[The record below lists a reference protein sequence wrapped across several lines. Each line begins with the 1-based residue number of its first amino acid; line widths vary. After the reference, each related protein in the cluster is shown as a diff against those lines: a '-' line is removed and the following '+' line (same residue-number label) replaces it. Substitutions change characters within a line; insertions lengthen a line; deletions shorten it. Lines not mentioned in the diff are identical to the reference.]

1 MSFLDSFNKF
11 TNDINDKLN
20 GELQKTGLGG
30 ISSNGQDGTNGLGVS
45 GLGAINSDKSQE
57 IDMGGELGNLSPKY
71 GFTPDMVFDEQGHFK
86 HKQNPSGNGVV
97 EGSVENPSGNG
108 VVGGSVENPSG
119 NVEVETMGQTFEN
132 PVNPSENYQNT
143 GFTPDNQ
150 NPVNPVNSVEDPVT
164 QPKSGV
170 NLKKSQEP
178 VQNPV
183 NPMTPDNSQIQNN
196 GDTFDDWYNQ

>member
-30 ISSNGQDGTNGLGVS
+30 ISSNSQDGTNGLGVS
-45 GLGAINSDKSQE
+45 GLGAINADKSQE

-97 EGSVENPSGNG
+97 GGNVENPGQFG
-108 VVGGSVENPSG
+108 G
-119 NVEVETMGQTFEN
+119 NVGTGTMGQTFEN
-132 PVNPSENYQNT
+132 PMNPSEN
-143 GFTPDNQ
+143 
-150 NPVNPVNSVEDPVT
+150 PVENPVT
-164 QPKSGV
+164 QPQSGV

-178 VQNPV
+178 IQNPV
-183 NPMTPDNSQIQNN
+183 TPMTPDNSQIQNN

>member
-57 IDMGGELGNLSPKY
+57 IDMGGELGNLGPKY

-97 EGSVENPSGNG
+97 
-108 VVGGSVENPSG
+108 GGSVENPGQFGG
-119 NVEVETMGQTFEN
+119 NVGAGTMGPMGQAFEN
-132 PVNPSENYQNT
+132 PVNPSENPSENFENCQNT
-143 GFTPDNQ
+143 EFTPDVQ
-150 NPVNPVNSVEDPVT
+150 NPVT
-164 QPKSGV
+164 QPQSSV

-178 VQNPV
+178 IQNPV
-183 NPMTPDNSQIQNN
+183 TPTTPNNSQIQNN

>member
-20 GELQKTGLGG
+20 GELQKTGIGG

-86 HKQNPSGNGVV
+86 YKQNSGQFG
-97 EGSVENPSGNG
+97 
-108 VVGGSVENPSG
+108 G
-119 NVEVETMGQTFEN
+119 NVGNVGVGTMGQTFEN
-132 PVNPSENYQNT
+132 PMNPSENPSENFESHQNT
-143 GFTPDNQ
+143 ELNPSIQ
-150 NPVNPVNSVEDPVT
+150 NPRT
-164 QPKSGV
+164 QPQSGV

-183 NPMTPDNSQIQNN
+183 TPMTPDNSQIQNN

>member
-11 TNDINDKLN
+11 TNDINNKLN

-45 GLGAINSDKSQE
+45 GLGAINADKSQE

-86 HKQNPSGNGVV
+86 YKQNHSG
-97 EGSVENPSGNG
+97 SFENPGQFG
-108 VVGGSVENPSG
+108 G
-119 NVEVETMGQTFEN
+119 NVEVETMGAMGQTFEN
-132 PVNPSENYQNT
+132 PMNPSENYQNAE
-143 GFTPDNQ
+143 FTPDSQ
-150 NPVNPVNSVEDPVT
+150 NPVNPVT
-164 QPKSGV
+164 QPQSGV

-183 NPMTPDNSQIQNN
+183 NPMDTDNSQIQNN

>member
-11 TNDINDKLN
+11 TNDINNKLN

-30 ISSNGQDGTNGLGVS
+30 ISSDGQDGTNGLGVS

-86 HKQNPSGNGVV
+86 HKQNHSG
-97 EGSVENPSGNG
+97 SFENPGQFG
-108 VVGGSVENPSG
+108 G
-119 NVEVETMGQTFEN
+119 NVGVGTTGQTFEN
-132 PVNPSENYQNT
+132 PVNPSEN
-143 GFTPDNQ
+143 
-150 NPVNPVNSVEDPVT
+150 SVENPVT
-164 QPKSGV
+164 QPQSGV

-178 VQNPV
+178 VQNPIT
-183 NPMTPDNSQIQNN
+183 PMNPDNNQIQNN

>member
-30 ISSNGQDGTNGLGVS
+30 ISSNSQDGTNGLGVS

-57 IDMGGELGNLSPKY
+57 IDMGGELGNLGPKY

-86 HKQNPSGNGVV
+86 HKQNPSENVENPGQF
-97 EGSVENPSGNG
+97 EGSVG
-108 VVGGSVENPSG
+108 VG
-119 NVEVETMGQTFEN
+119 TMGQTFEN
-132 PVNPSENYQNT
+132 PMNPSEN
-143 GFTPDNQ
+143 
-150 NPVNPVNSVEDPVT
+150 PVENPVT
-164 QPKSGV
+164 QPQSGV

-178 VQNPV
+178 TQNPV
-183 NPMTPDNSQIQNN
+183 TPINPDNSQIQNN

>member
-11 TNDINDKLN
+11 TNDINNKLN

-30 ISSNGQDGTNGLGVS
+30 ISSNGQDGTNGLGIS

-86 HKQNPSGNGVV
+86 YRQNPSGNGVV
-97 EGSVENPSGNG
+97 EGSVENPGQFGGDVG
-108 VVGGSVENPSG
+108 VGTMGA
-119 NVEVETMGQTFEN
+119 MGQTFEN
-132 PVNPSENYQNT
+132 PMNPSE
-143 GFTPDNQ
+143 
-150 NPVNPVNSVEDPVT
+150 NPVNSVENPVT
-164 QPKSGV
+164 QPQSGV

-178 VQNPV
+178 IQNPV
-183 NPMTPDNSQIQNN
+183 TPTNTDNSQIQNS

>member
-11 TNDINDKLN
+11 TNDINNKLN

-86 HKQNPSGNGVV
+86 HRQNPS
-97 EGSVENPSGNG
+97 ESVENPGQFGGNAG
-108 VVGGSVENPSG
+108 
-119 NVEVETMGQTFEN
+119 VETMGHTIEN
-132 PVNPSENYQNT
+132 PMNPSE
-143 GFTPDNQ
+143 
-150 NPVNPVNSVEDPVT
+150 NPVNSVENPVT
-164 QPKSGV
+164 QPQSGV

-183 NPMTPDNSQIQNN
+183 NPTNPDNSQIQNN

>member
-30 ISSNGQDGTNGLGVS
+30 ISSNSQDGTNGLGVS

-86 HKQNPSGNGVV
+86 HKQNPSG
-97 EGSVENPSGNG
+97 SVENPGQFG
-108 VVGGSVENPSG
+108 G
-119 NVEVETMGQTFEN
+119 NVEVGTMGTMGQTFEN
-132 PVNPSENYQNT
+132 PMNPSE
-143 GFTPDNQ
+143 
-150 NPVNPVNSVEDPVT
+150 NPVNPVENPVT
-164 QPKSGV
+164 QPQSGV

>member
-11 TNDINDKLN
+11 TNDINNKLN
-20 GELQKTGLGG
+20 GELQKTGLGE

-57 IDMGGELGNLSPKY
+57 IDMGGELGNLGPKY

-86 HKQNPSGNGVV
+86 HKQNPSG
-97 EGSVENPSGNG
+97 SAENHGQF
-108 VVGGSVENPSG
+108 GGSVG
-119 NVEVETMGQTFEN
+119 VGTMGTMGQTFEN
-132 PVNPSENYQNT
+132 PVNPSEN
-143 GFTPDNQ
+143 
-150 NPVNPVNSVEDPVT
+150 PVNSVENTVT
-164 QPKSGV
+164 QPQSGV

-183 NPMTPDNSQIQNN
+183 TPTNPDNSQIQNS

>member
-30 ISSNGQDGTNGLGVS
+30 ISSSSQDGTNGLGVS

-86 HKQNPSGNGVV
+86 YKQNPSGNI
-97 EGSVENPSGNG
+97 ENPGQFG
-108 VVGGSVENPSG
+108 G
-119 NVEVETMGQTFEN
+119 NVGVGTMGQTFEN
-132 PVNPSENYQNT
+132 PVNPSENHSENFESHQNT
-143 GFTPDNQ
+143 EFTPDVQ
-150 NPVNPVNSVEDPVT
+150 NPVT
-164 QPKSGV
+164 QPQSGV
-170 NLKKSQEP
+170 KLKKSQEP

-183 NPMTPDNSQIQNN
+183 TPTTPDNSQIQNN

>member
-11 TNDINDKLN
+11 TNDINNKLN

-30 ISSNGQDGTNGLGVS
+30 ISSTGQDGTNGLGVS

-57 IDMGGELGNLSPKY
+57 IDMGGELGNLGPKY

-86 HKQNPSGNGVV
+86 HRQTPSGNGVV
-97 EGSVENPSGNG
+97 EGSVENPGQF
-108 VVGGSVENPSG
+108 EG
-119 NVEVETMGQTFEN
+119 NVGVGTTGTMGAMGAMGQTFEN

-143 GFTPDNQ
+143 GFTPN
-150 NPVNPVNSVEDPVT
+150 VENPVT
-164 QPKSGV
+164 QPQSGV

-183 NPMTPDNSQIQNN
+183 TPIIPDNSQIQNTE
-196 GDTFDDWYNQ
+196 DTFDDWYNQ

>member
-30 ISSNGQDGTNGLGVS
+30 IPSNGQDGTNGLGVS

-86 HKQNPSGNGVV
+86 YKQNPSGN
-97 EGSVENPSGNG
+97 VENPGQFG
-108 VVGGSVENPSG
+108 G
-119 NVEVETMGQTFEN
+119 NVGVGAMGQTFEN
-132 PVNPSENYQNT
+132 PVNPSEN
-143 GFTPDNQ
+143 
-150 NPVNPVNSVEDPVT
+150 PVNFVENPVT
-164 QPKSGV
+164 QPQSGV

-183 NPMTPDNSQIQNN
+183 TPMTPDNSQIQNN

>member
-30 ISSNGQDGTNGLGVS
+30 ISYNGQDGTNGLGVS

-57 IDMGGELGNLSPKY
+57 IDMGGELENLSPKY

-86 HKQNPSGNGVV
+86 HKQNPSENGVV
-97 EGSVENPSGNG
+97 EGSVENSGQFGEN
-108 VVGGSVENPSG
+108 VENSGQFGG
-119 NVEVETMGQTFEN
+119 NVEVGTMGQTFEN
-132 PVNPSENYQNT
+132 PINNSENYQNT
-143 GFTPDNQ
+143 GFNPD
-150 NPVNPVNSVEDPVT
+150 VENPVT
-164 QPKSGV
+164 QPQSGV

-183 NPMTPDNSQIQNN
+183 NPMTPDDSQIQSN

>member
-11 TNDINDKLN
+11 TNDINNKLN

-97 EGSVENPSGNG
+97 GGNVENPGQFG
-108 VVGGSVENPSG
+108 G
-119 NVEVETMGQTFEN
+119 NVGVGTMGQTFEN
-132 PVNPSENYQNT
+132 PMNPSENYQNT

-150 NPVNPVNSVEDPVT
+150 NSVNPVNSVENPVT
-164 QPKSGV
+164 QPQSGV

-178 VQNPV
+178 IQNPV
-183 NPMTPDNSQIQNN
+183 TPMTPDNSQIQNN

>member
-11 TNDINDKLN
+11 TNDINNKLN

-97 EGSVENPSGNG
+97 GGDVENPGQFGGNAG
-108 VVGGSVENPSG
+108 TGTMG
-119 NVEVETMGQTFEN
+119 TMGQTFEN
-132 PVNPSENYQNT
+132 PVNPSEN
-143 GFTPDNQ
+143 
-150 NPVNPVNSVEDPVT
+150 PVNSVENPVN
-164 QPKSGV
+164 QPQSGV

-178 VQNPV
+178 IKNPVTPV
-183 NPMTPDNSQIQNN
+183 NPDNNQIQNN

>member
-30 ISSNGQDGTNGLGVS
+30 ISSKGQDGTNGLGVS
-45 GLGAINSDKSQE
+45 GLGAINADKSQE

-86 HKQNPSGNGVV
+86 HRQTPS
-97 EGSVENPSGNG
+97 ESVENPGQFG
-108 VVGGSVENPSG
+108 G
-119 NVEVETMGQTFEN
+119 NVEVGTMGQTFEN
-132 PVNPSENYQNT
+132 PMNPSESPSGNFENHQNIE
-143 GFTPDNQ
+143 FTPDVQ
-150 NPVNPVNSVEDPVT
+150 NPVT
-164 QPKSGV
+164 QPQSGV

-183 NPMTPDNSQIQNN
+183 TPTTPDNGQIQNN

>member
-11 TNDINDKLN
+11 TNDINNKLN

-30 ISSNGQDGTNGLGVS
+30 ISSNSQDGTNGLGVS

-71 GFTPDMVFDEQGHFK
+71 GFTPDMVFDEKGHFK
-86 HKQNPSGNGVV
+86 YKQ
-97 EGSVENPSGNG
+97 NPSGNG

-119 NVEVETMGQTFEN
+119 NVEVGTMGQTFEN
-132 PVNPSENYQNT
+132 PVNTSENCQNAE
-143 GFTPDNQ
+143 FTPDNQ
-150 NPVNPVNSVEDPVT
+150 NPINPVT
-164 QPKSGV
+164 QPQSGV

>member
-86 HKQNPSGNGVV
+86 HKQNPSGQFG
-97 EGSVENPSGNG
+97 GNG
-108 VVGGSVENPSG
+108 AVG
-119 NVEVETMGQTFEN
+119 TMGQTFEN
-132 PVNPSENYQNT
+132 PMTPSENPSENFESHQNT
-143 GFTPDNQ
+143 EFTPNVQ
-150 NPVNPVNSVEDPVT
+150 NPIT
-164 QPKSGV
+164 QPQSGV

-183 NPMTPDNSQIQNN
+183 TPMTPDNSQIQNN

>member
-45 GLGAINSDKSQE
+45 GLGAINADKSQE

-86 HKQNPSGNGVV
+86 YKQNPSG
-97 EGSVENPSGNG
+97 SVENPGQFG
-108 VVGGSVENPSG
+108 G
-119 NVEVETMGQTFEN
+119 NVGVGTMGTMGTMGQTFEN
-132 PVNPSENYQNT
+132 PVNPSENHSENFENYQNT
-143 GFTPDNQ
+143 EFTPDVQ
-150 NPVNPVNSVEDPVT
+150 NPVA
-164 QPKSGV
+164 QPQSGV

-183 NPMTPDNSQIQNN
+183 TPMTPDNSQIQNN

>member
-57 IDMGGELGNLSPKY
+57 IDMGGELGNLGPKY

-86 HKQNPSGNGVV
+86 HKQNPSG
-97 EGSVENPSGNG
+97 SVENPGQFG
-108 VVGGSVENPSG
+108 G
-119 NVEVETMGQTFEN
+119 NVENVGAGTMGQTFEN
-132 PVNPSENYQNT
+132 PMNPSENHQNT
-143 GFTPDNQ
+143 GFTPN
-150 NPVNPVNSVEDPVT
+150 VENPVT
-164 QPKSGV
+164 QPQSGV

-183 NPMTPDNSQIQNN
+183 SPMTPENSQIQNN

>member
-1 MSFLDSFNKF
+1 MSFLDNFNKF

-30 ISSNGQDGTNGLGVS
+30 ISSNGQDGTNGLGIS

-86 HKQNPSGNGVV
+86 HKQNPSGN
-97 EGSVENPSGNG
+97 VENPGQFG
-108 VVGGSVENPSG
+108 G
-119 NVEVETMGQTFEN
+119 NVGVGTMGQTFEN
-132 PVNPSENYQNT
+132 PMNPSE
-143 GFTPDNQ
+143 
-150 NPVNPVNSVEDPVT
+150 NPVNSVENPVT
-164 QPKSGV
+164 QPQSGV

-183 NPMTPDNSQIQNN
+183 TPMTPDNSQIQK
-196 GDTFDDWYNQ
+196 

>member
-11 TNDINDKLN
+11 TNDINNKLN

-86 HKQNPSGNGVV
+86 YKQNPSGN
-97 EGSVENPSGNG
+97 VENHGQFG
-108 VVGGSVENPSG
+108 G
-119 NVEVETMGQTFEN
+119 NVGVGTTGQTFEN
-132 PVNPSENYQNT
+132 HSENFENYQNT
-143 GFTPDNQ
+143 EFTPDVQ
-150 NPVNPVNSVEDPVT
+150 NPVT
-164 QPKSGV
+164 QPQSGV
-170 NLKKSQEP
+170 NLKKSQEL

-183 NPMTPDNSQIQNN
+183 TPMTPDNSQIQNN

>member
-86 HKQNPSGNGVV
+86 HKQNPSG
-97 EGSVENPSGNG
+97 SVENPEQFG
-108 VVGGSVENPSG
+108 G
-119 NVEVETMGQTFEN
+119 NVGVGTMGQTFEN
-132 PVNPSENYQNT
+132 PMNPSEN
-143 GFTPDNQ
+143 
-150 NPVNPVNSVEDPVT
+150 PVNFVENPVT
-164 QPKSGV
+164 QPQSGV

-183 NPMTPDNSQIQNN
+183 TPMTPDNSQIQNN

>member
-11 TNDINDKLN
+11 TNDINNKLN

-30 ISSNGQDGTNGLGVS
+30 IPSRGQDGTNGLGVS

-86 HKQNPSGNGVV
+86 HKQNSS
-97 EGSVENPSGNG
+97 GSVENPGQF
-108 VVGGSVENPSG
+108 GGSVG
-119 NVEVETMGQTFEN
+119 NVGAVETMGQTFEN
-132 PVNPSENYQNT
+132 PMNPSENYQNT
-143 GFTPDNQ
+143 RFTLDNH
-150 NPVNPVNSVEDPVT
+150 NSVNPVNSVENPVT
-164 QPKSGV
+164 QPQPGV

-183 NPMTPDNSQIQNN
+183 NPITPDNNQIQNN

>member
-30 ISSNGQDGTNGLGVS
+30 ISSNSQDGTNGLGVS
-45 GLGAINSDKSQE
+45 GLGAINADKSQE

-71 GFTPDMVFDEQGHFK
+71 GFTPDMVLDEQGHFK
-86 HKQNPSGNGVV
+86 HKQTPS
-97 EGSVENPSGNG
+97 ESVENSGQFG
-108 VVGGSVENPSG
+108 G
-119 NVEVETMGQTFEN
+119 NVENSGQFGGNVGAGAMGTMGQTFEN
-132 PVNPSENYQNT
+132 PVNPSEN
-143 GFTPDNQ
+143 
-150 NPVNPVNSVEDPVT
+150 PVNSVENTVT
-164 QPKSGV
+164 QPQSGV

-183 NPMTPDNSQIQNN
+183 TPTNPDNSQIQNS

>member
-11 TNDINDKLN
+11 TNDINNKLN

-30 ISSNGQDGTNGLGVS
+30 IPSNGQDGTNGLGVS

-86 HKQNPSGNGVV
+86 HRQNPSGSGVV
-97 EGSVENPSGNG
+97 RESVENSGQFGGNMG
-108 VVGGSVENPSG
+108 VG
-119 NVEVETMGQTFEN
+119 TMGQTFEN
-132 PVNPSENYQNT
+132 PVNPSENPVTHSENPVTHSENFESHQNT
-143 GFTPDNQ
+143 EFTPDVQ
-150 NPVNPVNSVEDPVT
+150 NPVT
-164 QPKSGV
+164 QPQSGV

-183 NPMTPDNSQIQNN
+183 TPITPDNSQIQNN
-196 GDTFDDWYNQ
+196 RDTFDDWYNQ

>member
-86 HKQNPSGNGVV
+86 HKQNPSGN
-97 EGSVENPSGNG
+97 VENPGQF
-108 VVGGSVENPSG
+108 GGSVGNVGVGPMGHTIENPMNPS
-119 NVEVETMGQTFEN
+119 EN
-132 PVNPSENYQNT
+132 PVNPVEN
-143 GFTPDNQ
+143 PI
-150 NPVNPVNSVEDPVT
+150 T
-164 QPKSGV
+164 QPQSGV

-183 NPMTPDNSQIQNN
+183 TPMTPDNSQIQNN

>member
-11 TNDINDKLN
+11 TNDINNKLN

-30 ISSNGQDGTNGLGVS
+30 ISSNGQDETNGLGVS

-97 EGSVENPSGNG
+97 GGNVENPEQFG
-108 VVGGSVENPSG
+108 G
-119 NVEVETMGQTFEN
+119 NVENSGQFGGSIGVGTMGQTFEN
-132 PVNPSENYQNT
+132 PVNPSEN
-143 GFTPDNQ
+143 
-150 NPVNPVNSVEDPVT
+150 PVNFVENPVT

-183 NPMTPDNSQIQNN
+183 TPMTPDNSQIQNN

>member
-11 TNDINDKLN
+11 TNDINNKLN

-86 HKQNPSGNGVV
+86 YKQNPSGNGVV
-97 EGSVENPSGNG
+97 GGNPGQFG
-108 VVGGSVENPSG
+108 G
-119 NVEVETMGQTFEN
+119 NVENVGVGTMGQTFEN
-132 PVNPSENYQNT
+132 PMNPSENYQNT
-143 GFTPDNQ
+143 RFTSDVQ
-150 NPVNPVNSVEDPVT
+150 NSVNPVNSVENPVT
-164 QPKSGV
+164 QPQSGV

-178 VQNPV
+178 IQNPV
-183 NPMTPDNSQIQNN
+183 TPMNPDNGQIQNN

>member
-30 ISSNGQDGTNGLGVS
+30 ISPSGQDGTNGLGVS

-86 HKQNPSGNGVV
+86 HKQNPSG
-97 EGSVENPSGNG
+97 SVENPEQFG
-108 VVGGSVENPSG
+108 G
-119 NVEVETMGQTFEN
+119 NVGVGTMGQTFEN
-132 PVNPSENYQNT
+132 PMNPSEN
-143 GFTPDNQ
+143 
-150 NPVNPVNSVEDPVT
+150 PVNFVENPVT
-164 QPKSGV
+164 QPQSGV

-183 NPMTPDNSQIQNN
+183 TPMTPDNSQIQNN

>member
-71 GFTPDMVFDEQGHFK
+71 GFTPDMIFDEQGHFK
-86 HKQNPSGNGVV
+86 HKQNPSGNV
-97 EGSVENPSGNG
+97 EQF
-108 VVGGSVENPSG
+108 GGSVG
-119 NVEVETMGQTFEN
+119 AGTTGQTFEN
-132 PVNPSENYQNT
+132 PMNPSE
-143 GFTPDNQ
+143 
-150 NPVNPVNSVEDPVT
+150 NPVNSVENPVT
-164 QPKSGV
+164 QPQSGV

-183 NPMTPDNSQIQNN
+183 NPVTPDNSQIQNN

>member
-86 HKQNPSGNGVV
+86 YKQNPSG
-97 EGSVENPSGNG
+97 SVENPGQFG
-108 VVGGSVENPSG
+108 G
-119 NVEVETMGQTFEN
+119 NVGVGTMGQTFEN
-132 PVNPSENYQNT
+132 PTNPSENPVTHSENFESHQNIE
-143 GFTPDNQ
+143 FTPDVQ
-150 NPVNPVNSVEDPVT
+150 NPVT
-164 QPKSGV
+164 QPQSGV

-183 NPMTPDNSQIQNN
+183 TPTTPDNGQIQNN

>member
-30 ISSNGQDGTNGLGVS
+30 ISSNGQDGTNGLGIS

-57 IDMGGELGNLSPKY
+57 IDMGGELGNISPKY

-86 HKQNPSGNGVV
+86 HRQTPS
-97 EGSVENPSGNG
+97 ENG
-108 VVGGSVENPSG
+108 VVGGSVG
-119 NVEVETMGQTFEN
+119 VGTMGQTFEN

-143 GFTPDNQ
+143 EFNPDNQ
-150 NPVNPVNSVEDPVT
+150 NPVNPVNSVENPVT
-164 QPKSGV
+164 QPQSGV

-178 VQNPV
+178 IQNPV
-183 NPMTPDNSQIQNN
+183 TPMTPDNSQIQNS

>member
-11 TNDINDKLN
+11 TNDINNKLN

-97 EGSVENPSGNG
+97 GGNVENPGQ
-108 VVGGSVENPSG
+108 VGG
-119 NVEVETMGQTFEN
+119 NVEVGPMGTMGQTFEN
-132 PVNPSENYQNT
+132 PMNTSE
-143 GFTPDNQ
+143 
-150 NPVNPVNSVEDPVT
+150 NPVNHVENPIT

-178 VQNPV
+178 VQNSV
-183 NPMTPDNSQIQNN
+183 TPMNPDNSQIQNN

>member
-11 TNDINDKLN
+11 TNDINNKLN

-30 ISSNGQDGTNGLGVS
+30 ISPNGQDGTNGLGVS

-57 IDMGGELGNLSPKY
+57 IDMGGELGNLGPKY

-86 HKQNPSGNGVV
+86 HRQTPS
-97 EGSVENPSGNG
+97 ESVENPGQFG
-108 VVGGSVENPSG
+108 G
-119 NVEVETMGQTFEN
+119 NVGVGTMGTMRQTFEN

-150 NPVNPVNSVEDPVT
+150 NPVT
-164 QPKSGV
+164 QPQSGV

-183 NPMTPDNSQIQNN
+183 TPMTHDNSQIQNN

>member
-11 TNDINDKLN
+11 TNDINNKLN

-86 HKQNPSGNGVV
+86 YKQNPS
-97 EGSVENPSGNG
+97 ESVENPGQFGGNAG
-108 VVGGSVENPSG
+108 
-119 NVEVETMGQTFEN
+119 VETMGHTIEN
-132 PVNPSENYQNT
+132 PMNPSENYQNT
-143 GFTPDNQ
+143 GFNPDNHNSV
-150 NPVNPVNSVEDPVT
+150 NPVNPVENPIT
-164 QPKSGV
+164 QPQSGV

-183 NPMTPDNSQIQNN
+183 TPMTPDNSQIQNN